1 MGERYEFDEAYY
13 ERFYNY
19 PRIRASD
26 VKEFAVLGDFVCA
39 YLRYLSQPVRRV
51 LDIGCGLGFWQDSVA
66 RHYPK
71 ASYTGVEISEYLCE
85 RYGRTRGSVVDFE
98 ARAAF
103 DLVIC
108 TDVLQYLSHAQASA
122 AIENL
127 ATLCRGALYFNL
139 LTRED
144 WERLR
149 WSRPSQTATRRTGLG
164 SMTFLPTPDHT
175 TSTGSGLPARGRS
188 GRSIFGASSGGAA
201 SGTTVPDWP
210 ETC

>member
-39 YLRYLSQPVRRV
+39 YLRYLGQPVRRV
-51 LDIGCGLGFWQDSVA
+51 LDIGCGLGFWQDSVS

-71 ASYTGVEISEYLCE
+71 ASYTGVETSEYLCE
-85 RYGRTRGSVVDFE
+85 RYGWTRGSVADFE
-98 ARAAF
+98 SRAAF

-108 TDVLQYLSHAQASA
+108 TDVLQYLSQAQASA

-127 ATLCRGALYFNL
+127 ATLCRGALYFSL

-144 WERLR
+144 WEENCDRERTNGDVHLRRGDWYRRRLR
-149 WSRPSQTATRRTGLG
+149 PHFIQAGGGLFVSRRSPIVLWELDKLG
-164 SMTFLPTPDHT
+164 
-175 TSTGSGLPARGRS
+175 
-188 GRSIFGASSGGAA
+188 
-201 SGTTVPDWP
+201 
-210 ETC
+210 